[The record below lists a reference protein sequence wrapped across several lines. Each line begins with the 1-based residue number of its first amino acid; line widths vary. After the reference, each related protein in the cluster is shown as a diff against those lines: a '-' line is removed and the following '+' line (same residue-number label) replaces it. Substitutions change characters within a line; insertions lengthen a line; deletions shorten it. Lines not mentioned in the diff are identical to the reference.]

1 MMFYK
6 LDGDIIYKPSLL
18 FIFLIWVYPYDIY
31 CVVSFFY
38 AIRFFKFIFSKIPQ
52 IVNVKK
58 INLVKKNKILFTFI
72 FIFIK
77 IV

>member
-1 MMFYK
+1 MN
-6 LDGDIIYKPSLL
+6 KPSLL
-18 FIFLIWVYPYDIY
+18 FIFLIGVYPYDIY

-58 INLVKKNKILFTFI
+58 INLVKKK
-72 FIFIK
+72 
-77 IV
+77 